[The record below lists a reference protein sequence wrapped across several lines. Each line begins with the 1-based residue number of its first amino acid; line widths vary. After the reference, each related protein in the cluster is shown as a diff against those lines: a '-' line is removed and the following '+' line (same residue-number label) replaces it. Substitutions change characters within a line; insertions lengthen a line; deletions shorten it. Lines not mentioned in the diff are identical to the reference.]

1 MNALTLDRLLEG
13 MAIAPALPVR
23 NLWMDSRQIGA
34 GDAFVALS
42 GGHTHG
48 FAHVA
53 AAVSQGAVAVLC
65 EAAELA
71 AAPTLPPQVVLVPV
85 PGLRGHLGELASRA
99 AQAATVLDVV
109 GVTGTNG
116 KTTVTWLLAAAL
128 EKCHRPAAYAGTL
141 GAGRPGAIVPGTHT
155 TPDVFSVHAQL
166 AGFVA
171 AGAGTAAIEVSSH
184 ALDQDRVAGVR
195 FKVAAFTHL
204 TRDHLDYHQ
213 TFAAYGAAKARLFRW
228 PGLEHAVLNVGD
240 AFVRTLV
247 AKLDPA
253 VKLTTID
260 ATPGEVIPHAPSWV
274 QVKTLT
280 PQPHGLTVVF
290 TTHAGTAEITAP
302 LIGRFNAENLA
313 MVLGVLLAL
322 GIPLQQAAAALRD
335 CRPPPGRMEVVPVIE
350 GTGPLVLVDYAHTPD
365 ALDKALSA
373 AREHCHGALWV
384 VFGCG
389 GDRDAGKRPQM
400 GAIACALADHV
411 IITDDNP
418 RSESS
423 VAIAEMILAG
433 CTTPAQVEVVQDR
446 SAAITSAVQRAA
458 TGDLV
463 LIAGKGHETT
473 QTIGAQ
479 VMPFS
484 DIAVA
489 AAACRRA
496 A

>member
-1 MNALTLDRLLEG
+1 

-23 NLWMDSRQIGA
+23 NLWMDSRQVGA

-42 GGHTHG
+42 GGRTHG

-65 EAAELA
+65 EAAEVA
-71 AAPTLPPQVVLVPV
+71 TAPALPPQVALVPV
-85 PGLRGHLGELASRA
+85 SGLRENLGELAARVVQTHGDA
-99 AQAATVLDVV
+99 IDVV
-109 GVTGTNG
+109 GITGTNG
-116 KTTVTWLLAAAL
+116 KTTVAWLLAAAL
-128 EKCHRPAAYAGTL
+128 EQCHRPAAYAGTL
-141 GAGRPGAIVPGTHT
+141 GAGRPGAIVAGTHT

-166 AGFVA
+166 AAFVA

-184 ALDQDRVAGVR
+184 ALDQGRVAGVR

-204 TRDHLDYHQ
+204 TRDHLDYHH

-247 AKLDPA
+247 ANLDPA
-253 VKLTTID
+253 VTLTTVD
-260 ATPGEVIPHAPSWV
+260 ATPSGVIPHAPCWV
-274 QVKTLT
+274 QVNKIT
-280 PQPHGLTVVF
+280 PQTSGLTVAF
-290 TTHAGTAEITAP
+290 ATHAGAVEITAA

-322 GIPLQQAAAALRD
+322 GVPLQVAANSLQA
-335 CRPPPGRMEVVPVIE
+335 CRPPPGRMEVVPATE
-350 GTGPLVLVDYAHTPD
+350 GAGPLVLVDYAHTPD
-365 ALDKALSA
+365 ALNKALSA
-373 AREHCHGALWV
+373 AREHCRGALWV

-400 GAIACALADHV
+400 GAIACAMADHV

-418 RSESS
+418 RSESGA
-423 VAIAEMILAG
+423 AIAAMVLAG
-433 CTTPAQVEVVQDR
+433 CASPSRVEIIQDR
-446 SAAITSAVQRAA
+446 TLAITSAVQRAVA
-458 TGDLV
+458 GDLV
-463 LIAGKGHETT
+463 LVAGKGHETT
-473 QTIGAQ
+473 QTVGAQ
-479 VMPFS
+479 VIPFS
-484 DIAVA
+484 DVAVA
-489 AAACRRA
+489 SAARRRA